1 MKSVFK
7 SIKTFLEMWGRAR
20 AAAYLARNGNYQA
33 AQALYRD

>member
-1 MKSVFK
+1 MTSIFN

-20 AAAYLARNGNYQA
+20 AAAYLARHGDYQA

>member
-1 MKSVFK
+1 MKRILD

-20 AAAYLARNGNYQA
+20 AAAYLARQGHYRA